1 VTAYLENKQKRNEQI
16 KILVDIVCNFFTSEE
31 WQAEQE
37 LTESILLSPL
47 LPLLESAFRNGSW
60 LDMAKEAP
68 LYHSYM
74 GKSIMFIIS
83 FSIDKSFSQLE
94 ELGWLSYRD

>member
-1 VTAYLENKQKRNEQI
+1 
-16 KILVDIVCNFFTSEE
+16 VCNFFTSEE

-74 GKSIMFIIS
+74 GKFIFRSIF
-83 FSIDKSFSQLE
+83 
-94 ELGWLSYRD
+94 